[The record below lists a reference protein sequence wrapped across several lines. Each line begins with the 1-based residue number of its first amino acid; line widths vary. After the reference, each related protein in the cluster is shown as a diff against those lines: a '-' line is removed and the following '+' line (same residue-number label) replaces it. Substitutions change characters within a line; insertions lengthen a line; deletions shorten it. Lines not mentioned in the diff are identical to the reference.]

1 MQIHIHANA
10 FELTDSIKDYV
21 EEKLALALSWNQ
33 DDLTKISV
41 RLADINGPR
50 GGADKSC
57 HLLIVL
63 KGKKQ
68 LVIEDVQAD
77 LYVAIDRAIER
88 GARSVSRQIAR
99 HREIDHQRIRV

>member
-1 MQIHIHANA
+1 MQIHIHTNA

-21 EEKLALALSWNQ
+21 EEKLALALSWNR
-33 DDLTKISV
+33 DALTKISV

-88 GARSVSRQIAR
+88 GARLLSRQVAR
-99 HREIDHQRIRV
+99 HREIDHQRIRI